1 MLLQPLC
8 QKLPGGSRCRA
19 GAAPPLH
26 RVVTCTALILV
37 HGRAKEEKESLG
49 AIFLWLSS
57 LKPVRVGCFFFV
69 FCFLII
75 ILFYTCNLN
84 KISLALVG
92 AVHAALLAMGVG
104 KCCHYDVLQVGDALY
119 WGRVTEAEG
128 NLLPTSGQG
137 DSPQLHLCQG
147 APAPTKAI
155 SSRGAGPVRVT
166 GVTHSLSQI
175 LHHLQQENSHILK
188 YRKERDQHERQG
200 AVQK

>member
-1 MLLQPLC
+1 MQSWSCSPPSSCCNMYSINTSSWEGKGRKREPGSNFPLAFFSEASE
-8 QKLPGGSRCRA
+8 G
-19 GAAPPLH
+19 
-26 RVVTCTALILV
+26 
-37 HGRAKEEKESLG
+37 
-49 AIFLWLSS
+49 WL
-57 LKPVRVGCFFFV
+57 FFFV

-92 AVHAALLAMGVG
+92 AVHVALLAMGVG

-119 WGRVTEAEG
+119 WGWVTKAEG

-147 APAPTKAI
+147 APAPTKVI
-155 SSRGAGPVRVT
+155 SSRGEGPIRMT